1 MQIKNSLFVGSDQKR
16 KVLYRNFHNIS
27 GIIYLVEI
35 SRTAKKVYIILFP
48 NFEKPDIFI
57 YEALSDKIFQKLM
70 SDQNFQFVDF
80 LSTFKIKFSKLWI
93 EGYHG
98 HPVDPRKVRTVQPGR
113 VSNDEN
119 MYQS

>member
-1 MQIKNSLFVGSDQKR
+1 MQIKNSLFAGSDQKR

-57 YEALSDKIFQKLM
+57 YEALSDKIF
-70 SDQNFQFVDF
+70 
-80 LSTFKIKFSKLWI
+80 
-93 EGYHG
+93 
-98 HPVDPRKVRTVQPGR
+98 
-113 VSNDEN
+113 
-119 MYQS
+119 